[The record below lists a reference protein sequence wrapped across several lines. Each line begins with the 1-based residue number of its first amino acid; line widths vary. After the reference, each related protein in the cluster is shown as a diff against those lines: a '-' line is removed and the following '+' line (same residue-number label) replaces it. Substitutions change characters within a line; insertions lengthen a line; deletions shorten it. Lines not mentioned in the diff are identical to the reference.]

1 MRTPLISASG
11 ARTLVM
17 CCLLA
22 WLGGALLPTP
32 ALAQEKSSR
41 EREAL
46 RRAQQALRSAKE
58 ESVTLLRDKE
68 QLSAEKA
75 ALLKDKEAIGAEARR
90 TAARVAATQAQAREA
105 QAQIAQLTAD
115 LEAVRAELAT
125 AKAQQASQATEL
137 ADSQRTVRTVRALL
151 ESSQHKQRIL
161 EARNQQLYDT
171 GVAVVE
177 MYRSRKPSE
186 SLAQQSQ
193 VLGLGIVDIENI
205 SEKWMDRL
213 QAARYQDQ
221 DKLNP

>member
-1 MRTPLISASG
+1 MRLPKISASG
-11 ARTLVM
+11 ARTLILCGM
-17 CCLLA
+17 LA
-22 WLGGALLPTP
+22 WLGSALLATP
-32 ALAQEKSSR
+32 AMAQEKSSR

-68 QLSAEKA
+68 ALSAEKA

-90 TAARVAATQAQAREA
+90 TAARVAASQAQAREA
-105 QAQIAQLTAD
+105 QAQITQLMAD
-115 LEAVRAELAT
+115 LEAVRAELAS
-125 AKAQQASQATEL
+125 AKEQQARQATEL
-137 ADSQRTVRTVRALL
+137 AESQKTVRTVRALL
-151 ESSQHKQRIL
+151 EASQDKQRIL

-193 VLGLGIVDIENI
+193 VLGLGIVELENI

-213 QAARYQDQ
+213 QSARYQDQ
-221 DKLNP
+221 DKLSP